1 MELYLDQVGSLL
13 SGPYSVGDV
22 VVKLQPPSNTGLR
35 SVSLLDL
42 EKEGTTIDPDVPI
55 SAADARPTP
64 APAKVVAKV
73 ADAPGATLSAQPS
86 KVPEDSA
93 GKRADVVVAETR
105 EGSAR
110 AEAALMGEDA
120 QGDGQYRFDELG
132 GILLRCPINF
142 QGPDIDPYLPWVR
155 EVDVATMMAT
165 LSHEIE
171 FGSAGVPL
179 LSQGTSLAV
188 KGQQLEKEFFDI
200 KGISVCFL

>member
-1 MELYLDQVGSLL
+1 MELYLDQFGSLL
-13 SGPYSVGDV
+13 LGPDSVVDV
-22 VVKLQPPSNTGLR
+22 VVKLHPPSNTGLR

-42 EKEGTTIDPDVPI
+42 EEEGTTIDPDVPI

-73 ADAPGATLSAQPS
+73 ADAPGATLSAQTS

-93 GKRADVVVAETR
+93 GERADVIAVETR

-132 GILLRCPINF
+132 GILLPCPINF

-171 FGSAGVPL
+171 FGFAGVPL
-179 LSQGTSLAV
+179 PSQGTSSGV
-188 KGQQLEKEFFDI
+188 KGQHLEKEFFDI
-200 KGISVCFL
+200 EGISVCFL